1 MEIKWSKIAVRQLE
15 KALDF
20 IIKEGF
26 AQYATE
32 LQHDILLRIEN
43 LTDNYN
49 IYQLDKYKTDN
60 DGTYHAFEVDDYRIS
75 YRVINS
81 EIRIIRIRHT
91 SRKTIGY

>member
-20 IIKEGF
+20 IIKEGL
-26 AQYATE
+26 AQYAAE